1 MFLICPD
8 LKHICQNLNQFGY
21 GKGTKHGGL
30 SEYTII
36 PAKYAYLLK
45 TDLDDSRAA
54 ILERELKART
64 DCVCSLFCVHVACGV
79 AHQALEGIEPKGQ
92 DILIQGT
99 TFVLQAGDT

>member
-1 MFLICPD
+1 MVAD

-45 TDLDDSRAA
+45 TDLEDAKAA
-54 ILERELKART
+54 ILERKQRLIAI
-64 DCVCSLFCVHVACGV
+64 VV
-79 AHQALEGIEPKGQ
+79 IKGSF
-92 DILIQGT
+92 LC
-99 TFVLQAGDT
+99 